1 MEATISETPLG
12 RMVRLVAELGAE
24 RAAEILS
31 EELNARFAA
40 LPLADETRMMGTD
53 GDGPCIED

>member
-1 MEATISETPLG
+1 
-12 RMVRLVAELGAE
+12 MVRLVAELGAE